1 MEQVSA
7 KKRLKDKYFL
17 ASVAASIVMA
27 MMLRTPAS
35 YLLLMVP
42 VAVALLRI
50 VLPVLRARMKS
61 AYIDQ
66 DLLFLIAHMYAVS
79 TGKPMR
85 KRLFDLKCIAGDYGE
100 YESILK
106 RIAVLAVEWSYG
118 FVTAIRMIA
127 NKIRNLTFR
136 DFLLRFSEVLR
147 TGEELERFLD
157 VEYRALRRNFQTQ
170 YYRAMDVMRI
180 VLGLYTTL
188 MSSAAFVV
196 TVMTVLMLFTGA
208 DISIYVMTIIG
219 TSILVVMFTVIVY
232 VVVPKERLTP
242 KLKPKPSKLYRKYNI
257 STIIA
262 VLLAVMLGY
271 YTYNSV
277 GRLEFALAAASLPL
291 LLPGFVARRIEKNI
305 KRIESFYPIFIRSF
319 GLTFAIIP
327 HQTKTMQSIL
337 MSDFGPLND
346 ALRRVYARLTNGV
359 DPHVAWRYFI
369 NDTWSDLI
377 TRSTNIIIDTIDA
390 GGNTQETG
398 VMLSDTFTRILD
410 LRNLRERT
418 ARTFEATIY
427 LLQMLVT
434 AIATTMLFLL
444 QLFIKYIQ
452 AVSTTTGTTSVA
464 SLFPFFSAS
473 PNLSFITNITIIFLA
488 FLTVVNA
495 LAIKVSYGGMMETF
509 WIQFSTLLMLTS
521 GTVAAMRLMVTSL
534 FGQVFAIPLPPT

>member
-7 KKRLKDKYFL
+7 KKRFKDKYFL
-17 ASVAASIVMA
+17 ASVAASIATITV
-27 MMLRTPAS
+27 LRTPTS

-42 VAVALLRI
+42 VAVGLLRI
-50 VLPVLRARMKS
+50 ALPVLRARMKS

-79 TGKPMR
+79 TGKPVR

-100 YESILK
+100 YESVLK

-118 FVTAIRMIA
+118 FVSAIRMIA
-127 NKIRNLTFR
+127 DKVRNLTFR

-157 VEYRALRRNFQTQ
+157 VEFRALRRNFQTQ

-208 DISIYVMTIIG
+208 DISVYVMTIIG
-219 TSILVVMFTVIVY
+219 TSILVTMFTAIVY
-232 VVVPKERLTP
+232 IVVPKERLTP
-242 KLKPKPSKLYRKYNI
+242 KLKPKPARLYRKYNI
-257 STIIA
+257 STMLAIA
-262 VLLAVMLGY
+262 LALLAGY
-271 YTYNSV
+271 YVYQNYSQ
-277 GRLEFALAAASLPL
+277 LEFSLAVGSIPL
-291 LLPGFVARRIEKNI
+291 ITPGLIARRIEKKI
-305 KRIESFYPIFIRSF
+305 KRTESFYPIFIRSF
-319 GLTFAIIP
+319 GLTFSIIP

-337 MSDFGPLND
+337 MSDFGPLNE
-346 ALRRVYARLTNGV
+346 ALRKVYARLTNGV

-369 NDTWSDLI
+369 HDTWSDLI

-434 AIATTMLFLL
+434 AIATTMIFLL
-444 QLFIKYIQ
+444 QLFLQYIQ
-452 AVSTTTGTTSVA
+452 AVSTATGATGVA
-464 SLFPFFSAS
+464 ELFPFLSAS
-473 PNLSFITNITIIFLA
+473 PDLTFITNITIAFLA
-488 FLTVVNA
+488 FLTIVNA
-495 LAIKVSYGGMMETF
+495 LAIKISYGGMLETF
-509 WIQFSTLLMLTS
+509 WIQLSTLLMLTS
-521 GTVAAMRLMVTSL
+521 GTVAAMRFMVTSL
-534 FGQVFAIPLPPT
+534 FGGVFAIPLPST